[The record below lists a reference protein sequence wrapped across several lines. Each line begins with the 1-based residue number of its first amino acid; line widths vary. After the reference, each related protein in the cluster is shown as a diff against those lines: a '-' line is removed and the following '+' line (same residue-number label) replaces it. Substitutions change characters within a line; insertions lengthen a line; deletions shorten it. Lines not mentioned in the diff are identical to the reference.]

1 MKKLNTYII
10 LASLIIMTSCG
21 FRVEN
26 KSNLSNFGISELKI
40 EGDRRINYKIKS
52 GLSFKTAKNSP
63 KLLDLVIKSTKTK
76 TIKEKNIKNEIT
88 KYKIDISVLVIFN
101 KVGATSKKSF
111 TIFRSSF
118 YDVATQYSQTLNNEK
133 REIEMLTDEI
143 TQDIFDK
150 LIKEANDI

>member
-1 MKKLNTYII
+1 MNKLNTYII
-10 LASLIIMTSCG
+10 LVSLIIFTSCG
-21 FRVEN
+21 FKVEN

-52 GLSFKTAKNSP
+52 GLSFKTAKNSET
-63 KLLDLVIKSTKTK
+63 LLDLVIKSTKTK

-111 TIFRSSF
+111 TIFRTSF
-118 YDVATQYSQTLNNEK
+118 IVVEPQKEK
-133 REIEMLTDEI
+133 TIKNK
-143 TQDIFDK
+143 K
-150 LIKEANDI
+150 LK

>member
-1 MKKLNTYII
+1 MNKFNIYKILALLII
-10 LASLIIMTSCG
+10 LTSCG
-21 FRVEN
+21 FKIEN
-26 KSNLSNFGISELKI
+26 TSNLSNFGISELKI
-40 EGDRRINYKIKS
+40 EGDRRINYKIKN
-52 GLSFKTAKNSP
+52 GLSFKTAKKSE

-88 KYKIDISVLVIFN
+88 KYKIDISVLVNFS
-101 KVGATSKKSF
+101 KAGTTSKKSF
-111 TIFRSSF
+111 QIFKTSF

-143 TQDIFDK
+143 TKDIFDR